1 MLRDLPPLNNDEEYV
16 LYDADSLFA
25 NIPLKETVDY
35 ILEEIYVGRKMKA
48 ICSKLIFKQLLYKL
62 TTECTF
68 QFNTKFFKQIDDCS
82 MGGPLSVTLSDIHMT
97 RTENNVVEHEKPLFY
112 RRFVD
117 DITNRRKKNKLDT
130 IFDNLNKYHAKISLT
145 IEVTLCK
152 FLDTK
157 IINNKGNI
165 TTEVFRKTPNYPCIV
180 HPRFQNGTS
189 EIL

>member
-157 IINNKGNI
+157 FLNI
-165 TTEVFRKTPNYPCIV
+165 TTEVFRKTSNYPCIV

>member
-165 TTEVFRKTPNYPCIV
+165 TTEVFRKTSNYPCIV